1 MGFHL
6 WQALVVH
13 WPQSPQTDG
22 LGQRPVM
29 MMMTGSPFSS
39 SNPILL
45 VKCERKWIPSF
56 PSTLRISCVIAP
68 VRDLY
73 SSSLSLSSIT
83 SLLPLQWLQIPFP
96 DELERQDERERARRR
111 NCLVGEKEKE
121 DPFSRAL
128 IAFSSSLPPRD
139 FNSNCVV
146 FDPFPHSSR
155 RAVKIGAIKWTL
167 WRWRQEKWKNQFDCH
182 RRKCG
187 NSLSLSLWWRRI
199 ATGSWLSFCALS
211 VAFADHPHRWRRR
224 RQRFFF
230 LLSALISRWS
240 KEPKKRQKIG
250 RKQKKNGKQ
259 KRNEITFRGAGL
271 MVRRKKKVSFFFFF
285 QVLVLFPNK

>member
-187 NSLSLSLWWRRI
+187 NSLSLSLVASNRNRKLI
-199 ATGSWLSFCALS
+199 IFLRS
-211 VAFADHPHRWRRR
+211 VCRLCRS
-224 RQRFFF
+224 
-230 LLSALISRWS
+230 SAPLTSTA
-240 KEPKKRQKIG
+240 P
-250 RKQKKNGKQ
+250 
-259 KRNEITFRGAGL
+259 TL
-271 MVRRKKKVSFFFFF
+271 FFFFF
-285 QVLVLFPNK
+285 PPLFPDDQKNRKKDKR